1 MADADVGATSF
12 SEPLDL
18 VRLSLDEVVF
28 VKLRGDRELKG
39 RLHAY
44 DSHCNLV
51 LGDVE
56 ETIYI
61 VEEDE
66 SEQEII
72 KTIKKQEEMLFVRGT
87 FDRINSPR
95 DFALLAN
102 MSARRRL
109 SCPDIASIS
118 IMNIARLWNLKELYD
133 LTICGSEE
141 VCDAPG
147 TARKRGT
154 RTDPSNPA
162 TRVLRFGDYKSGGI
176 WIYL

>member
-1 MADADVGATSF
+1 MADADVGGAAPF

-39 RLHAY
+39 RLHVSGSGIPAIVVDLRMAY

-72 KTIKKQEEMLFVRGT
+72 KTIKKQEEMLFVRG
-87 FDRINSPR
+87 DSVVLISPQ
-95 DFALLAN
+95 
-102 MSARRRL
+102 S
-109 SCPDIASIS
+109 
-118 IMNIARLWNLKELYD
+118 
-133 LTICGSEE
+133 
-141 VCDAPG
+141 
-147 TARKRGT
+147 
-154 RTDPSNPA
+154 PS
-162 TRVLRFGDYKSGGI
+162 
-176 WIYL
+176 